1 MEPVSSRDLD
11 PASGHAAD
19 FEPTPPPSFVQG
31 AEHRPFWFDLQVWLG
46 DIFISIAIAAVVIV
60 FLYQPVKVE
69 GTSMLPQLV
78 DEERIFVNKFLY
90 NFDEIHRGDVVVFK
104 FPIDPTK
111 SYIKRVIGLPGD
123 TIEIVDGEVKIN
135 AEPYR
140 ESYVLKRYRDRGT
153 YPRVVVPEGEY
164 YVLGDHRNTS
174 NDSRTWGTVAHSYV
188 TGKAVFSYWPLE
200 RFGVLE

>member
-1 MEPVSSRDLD
+1 MEPVSSRDPD
-11 PASGHAAD
+11 PASGHTPE
-19 FEPTPPPSFVQG
+19 FEPTPPPVSIQG
-31 AEHRPFWFDLQVWLG
+31 AEHRPFGFDLQVWLR

-104 FPIDPTK
+104 FPVDPTK

-123 TIEIVDGEVKIN
+123 TIEVVDGEVKIN

-164 YVLGDHRNTS
+164 YVLGDHRSTS
-174 NDSRTWGTVAHSYV
+174 NDSRTWGTVAHAYV